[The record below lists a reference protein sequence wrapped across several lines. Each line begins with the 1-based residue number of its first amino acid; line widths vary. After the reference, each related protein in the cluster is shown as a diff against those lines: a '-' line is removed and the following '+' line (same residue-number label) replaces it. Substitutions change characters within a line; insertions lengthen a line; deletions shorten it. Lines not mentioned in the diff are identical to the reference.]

1 MILIRIQIKI
11 NQTPSILQSY
21 AAFLNDFVMPLI
33 PILTF
38 YPSETEVLVLLH
50 ISIYCSQQQKQA
62 FILINPGRSSLYS
75 SLCRQPPLTSICL
88 WALLWQRSLARSM
101 DGWMDG
107 WTPAFTPSHSS
118 HEETETSPLAPEHH
132 WIAHV
137 LLPFNCIHLV
147 DLEVYAIFS
156 WCWTPKAEI
165 QNKGN

>member
-11 NQTPSILQSY
+11 KQIPCILQSY

-33 PILTF
+33 SILTCW
-38 YPSETEVLVLLH
+38 PETEVLVVLY
-50 ISIYCSQQQKQA
+50 IPIYCSQQQKQA
-62 FILINPGRSSLYS
+62 FILIKPRRSSLYS

-101 DGWMDG
+101 DGWMNG

-118 HEETETSPLAPEHH
+118 HEETDTSPLAPEHH
-132 WIAHV
+132 WNVHM

-147 DLEVYAIFS
+147 DLEVYAIF
-156 WCWTPKAEI
+156 
-165 QNKGN
+165 N